1 MAESGTTKSD
11 MTEEHANALPK
22 GFRLYEYQIQS
33 VLGSGGF
40 GITYL
45 AWDTNL
51 EKDVAIKEYLPV
63 EFAVRQGETSVRP
76 RSKGDEDD
84 YYWGLERFLKEAQT
98 LAVFRHPSI
107 VPVFRFFEAHGTAYM
122 VMEYEKGESFATV
135 MRDKRGKFTEEEL
148 RALLMPLFDGLA
160 EVHAAGYLHRDIKPG
175 NIFIR
180 HNGTP
185 VLLDFGAARHAV
197 GRKSQNLT
205 SIVTPGYAPLEQY
218 FADGNQGPWTDIY
231 ALASILYQAVTGV
244 LPPEAPARVRND
256 PLTPAAQA
264 VKRGFSKQFL
274 QAVDAGLAVAEED
287 RPQSIAEWRA
297 MFTGE
302 SAPKTLPG
310 KPAGAPAGA
319 TVRVGGGAGAE
330 ATRRS
335 GAEGAKRGGAL
346 KWAIAAAVAVL
357 LIGGGVYGYMKWD
370 EDRRIAAQEEEK
382 RQAAIRDD
390 LARKA
395 AAEEEAKRKAA
406 ADAEAKRRAAADDEA
421 KRKAAADEEA
431 RRKATADEDARR
443 KAATDEEARRRAAA
457 AEEERRRRDTQ
468 TANVPRV
475 QCTGSL
481 PSLNVH
487 YDPTD
492 CGYVQEFYNIS
503 MTSTPPGV
511 TNRWRNGRSGNSG
524 TVTVGRTYSANGRFC
539 RKLDQTVV
547 VRGQTHSATGTVCQD
562 PGGNTWRISGG

>member
-1 MAESGTTKSD
+1 
-11 MTEEHANALPK
+11 MTEEEHANALPK

-122 VMEYEKGESFATV
+122 VMEYEKGDSFASV
-135 MRDKRGKFTEEEL
+135 MGEKRGKFTEDEL
-148 RALLMPLFDGLA
+148 RALLLPLFDGLA
-160 EVHAAGYLHRDIKPG
+160 EVHGAGYLHRDIKPG

-180 HNGTP
+180 RNGTP

-274 QAVDAGLAVAEED
+274 QAIDAGLAVAEED

-302 SAPKTLPG
+302 AAPRTVPG
-310 KPAGAPAGA
+310 KGASAPAGA
-319 TVRVGGGAGAE
+319 TVRVGGASSDVARKTGADDGQ
-330 ATRRS
+330 
-335 GAEGAKRGGAL
+335 KKGGGL
-346 KWAIAAAVAVL
+346 KWAIAAAIALL
-357 LIGGGVYGYMKWD
+357 LIGGGVVAVVKPWD
-370 EDRRIAAQEEEK
+370 DSKRVAEEEAK
-382 RQAAIRDD
+382 RQAAAD
-390 LARKA
+390 
-395 AAEEEAKRKAA
+395 EEAKRKAA
-406 ADAEAKRRAAADDEA
+406 VEDEARRKAAADAEA

-431 RRKATADEDARR
+431 RRKAAADDEARRKAAADDEARR
-443 KAATDEEARRRAAA
+443 KAATDDEARRRAAA
-457 AEEERRRRDTQ
+457 AEEERRRRETQ

-475 QCTGSL
+475 TCVGSL
-481 PSLNVH
+481 PALNVH

-511 TNRWRNGRSGNSG
+511 TNRWRNSRSGNSG

-547 VRGQTHSATGTVCQD
+547 VRGQTHSATGTVCQS
-562 PGGNTWRISGG
+562 PGESSWHIGGG

>member
-1 MAESGTTKSD
+1 MADSASTKSE

-22 GFRLYEYQIQS
+22 GFRIYEYQIQS
-33 VLGSGGF
+33 ILGSGGF

-135 MRDKRGKFTEEEL
+135 MREKRGKFTEEEL

-180 HNGTP
+180 RNGTP

-256 PLTPAAQA
+256 PLTPASQA
-264 VKRGFSKQFL
+264 VKRGFSKEFL
-274 QAVDAGLAVAEED
+274 QAIDAGLAVAEED
-287 RPQSIAEWRA
+287 RPQSIADWRA

-302 SAPKTLPG
+302 AAPATVSRT
-310 KPAGAPAGA
+310 AGGVPAGA
-319 TVRVGGGAGAE
+319 TVRLGGAGPE
-330 ATRRS
+330 VTRRAT
-335 GAEGAKRGGAL
+335 GDGGKKGGAL
-346 KWAIAAAVAVL
+346 KWAIAAVVAL
-357 LIGGGVYGYMKWD
+357 LVIGGGVYGYVRWD
-370 EDRRIAAQEEEK
+370 EDRRIAADQEAK

-390 LARKA
+390 LARMA

-406 ADAEAKRRAAADDEA
+406 ADADA
-421 KRKAAADEEA
+421 KRKAAAD
-431 RRKATADEDARR
+431 
-443 KAATDEEARRRAAA
+443 
-457 AEEERRRRDTQ
+457 
-468 TANVPRV
+468 
-475 QCTGSL
+475 
-481 PSLNVH
+481 
-487 YDPTD
+487 
-492 CGYVQEFYNIS
+492 
-503 MTSTPPGV
+503 
-511 TNRWRNGRSGNSG
+511 
-524 TVTVGRTYSANGRFC
+524 
-539 RKLDQTVV
+539 
-547 VRGQTHSATGTVCQD
+547 
-562 PGGNTWRISGG
+562 